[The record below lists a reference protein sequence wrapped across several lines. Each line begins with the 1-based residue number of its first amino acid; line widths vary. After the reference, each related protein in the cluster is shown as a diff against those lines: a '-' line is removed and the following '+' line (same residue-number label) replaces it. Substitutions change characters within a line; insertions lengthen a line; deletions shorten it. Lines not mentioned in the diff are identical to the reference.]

1 MIACG
6 HLDALERKPHRPLK
20 CASLGQHA
28 DIDFAAVIGGDRV
41 QLAMAHGDLIKI
53 ILIALL

>member
-1 MIACG
+1 VRSVLAENG
-6 HLDALERKPHRPLK
+6 PSAL
-20 CASLGQHA
+20 AWA
-28 DIDFAAVIGGDRV
+28 DIDFPAVIGGDRV